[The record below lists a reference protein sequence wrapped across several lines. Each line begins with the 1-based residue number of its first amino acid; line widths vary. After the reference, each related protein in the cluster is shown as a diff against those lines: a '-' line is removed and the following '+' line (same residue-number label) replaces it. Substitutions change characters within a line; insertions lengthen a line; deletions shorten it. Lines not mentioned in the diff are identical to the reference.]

1 VFETMGVGKILLGA
15 VLLIGGLYVIWQYTL
30 RETWIVL
37 QGMVPPLLV
46 LLGAFIVW
54 LEVDEMKLER
64 ELKRKK

>member
-1 VFETMGVGKILLGA
+1 VKKMGVGKLLLGA

-37 QGMVPPLLV
+37 QGIIPPLVV

-54 LEVDEMKLER
+54 LEIDEMKLEK
-64 ELKRKK
+64 ELRRKK

>member
-1 VFETMGVGKILLGA
+1 MGVGKLLLGA

-37 QGMVPPLLV
+37 QGIIPPLVV

-54 LEVDEMKLER
+54 LEIDEMKLEK
-64 ELKRKK
+64 ELRRKK